1 MKSSK
6 KKNKQLI
13 TLSLIGI
20 TTILLAV
27 NLSGCLSEESER
39 DNLDNELSKFFGIWQ
54 PTIRAQGTYRSLI
67 FRQNGT
73 FTYHYHFQ
81 LLGSNTSSCIN
92 GTYEI
97 KDEKLMFTD
106 VSGEITSCNYSF
118 SENNTSLT
126 LGLPNLAGWN
136 HFEKT
141 SPLNLTEDGIKI
153 YNKFNGYQW
162 SWYCWKHEIKFTLWR
177 EHITK
182 IEKTGSFWLI
192 EGLSSDRN
200 DTSKNVSSDETGRIL
215 IIYDEINDIVTD
227 RLKGGEIPISP
238 KISDNGKITNPTT
251 LVYC

>member
-13 TLSLIGI
+13 TISLIGI
-20 TTILLAV
+20 TTMILAV

-39 DNLDNELSKFFGIWQ
+39 DNFDGELAKFVGKWG
-54 PTIRAQGTYRSLI
+54 PTICAQGIGKGYV

-73 FTYHYHFQ
+73 YVYYFYLYLQNFEEETI
-81 LLGSNTSSCIN
+81 IN

-97 KDEKLMFTD
+97 KNGKLLLTNSSD
-106 VSGEITSCNYSF
+106 VTTSYNYSF
-118 SENNTSLT
+118 SENNTILT
-126 LGLPNLAGWN
+126 FGGYEW
-136 HFEKT
+136 EKT
-141 SPLNLTEDGIKI
+141 SFLPIFTETEKNIFNRFDG
-153 YNKFNGYQW
+153 YDW
-162 SWYCWKHEIKFTLWR
+162 SWYCWQHEIKFTLWR

-182 IEKTGSFWLI
+182 IEKTGSYWLI
-192 EGLSSDRN
+192 EGLSSERN

-238 KISDNGKITNPTT
+238 KIDENGKITNPTT